1 MVELVLASASPRRS
15 QLLRQLNLSFRT
27 ITPDIDET
35 PLVGEPAGDYVQR
48 MSDGKVSA
56 AFGLLDPADVENPAL
71 VVLCADTIVV
81 LDGDILGKP
90 VDESAGIE
98 MLSRLSN
105 RTHQVLTSV
114 TLACPASSQ
123 RESFRVETQVTFG
136 VVTRRDAER
145 YWLSGEPQDKSG
157 GYGIQGL
164 GAIFVTSITGSGS
177 NVAGLP
183 LQETAFW
190 LARFGIDCLPPHVSA
205 DHVSEPQEVIQHG

>member
-1 MVELVLASASPRRS
+1 VAVRTESFSGKIMVELVLASASPRRS

-35 PLVGEPAGDYVQR
+35 PLADEPAGDYVQR

-56 AFGLLDPADVENPAL
+56 AFGLLSPADRVNP
-71 VVLCADTIVV
+71 IVV

-90 VDESAGIE
+90 VNESAGIE
-98 MLSRLSN
+98 MLLRLSN

-114 TLACPASSQ
+114 TLACPASTQ
-123 RESFRVETQVTFG
+123 RESFSVETQVTFG

-164 GAIFVTSITGSGS
+164 GAIFVTSSGS

-205 DHVSEPQEVIQHG
+205 AHVSEPQEVIQHG